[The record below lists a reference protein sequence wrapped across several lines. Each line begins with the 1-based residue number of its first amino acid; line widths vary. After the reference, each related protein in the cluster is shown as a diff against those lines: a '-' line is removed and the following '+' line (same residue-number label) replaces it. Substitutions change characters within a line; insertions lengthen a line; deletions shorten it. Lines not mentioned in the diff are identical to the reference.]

1 MFRKKRDVELNVA
14 KKPEN
19 NAILYSVPLKK
30 IDHYVPSNISR
41 TFLETRKPCI

>member
-19 NAILYSVPLKK
+19 NAISSEEDRSLCA
-30 IDHYVPSNISR
+30 I
-41 TFLETRKPCI
+41 